1 MGGVGVPWGRGIP
14 PWPTDLW
21 LPPLT
26 TSHPHPTMLQKE
38 YLDRLWFE
46 KAEGTFYV
54 DLRAILPR
62 HRLACPAALQL
73 PLCAVGDTAEA
84 WFSLDNVG

>member
-1 MGGVGVPWGRGIP
+1 MFLGGEVSLPGPLTCGC
-14 PWPTDLW
+14 LHS
-21 LPPLT
+21 LPPT
-26 TSHPHPTMLQKE
+26 PPTMLQKE